1 MFKPLILF
9 PIAIR
14 FCALAISTVLFTD
27 PVKSS
32 CGKDGFFVG
41 GTSPINCISKEYIR
55 QKIEKKRLEIEQE
68 EEWSKLEKF
77 SVTSCPSRE
86 FPVYRGFSIIECV
99 SEKELEQD
107 RLKRNE
113 INIIGLSLQWFIVG
127 FIITTI
133 MSIPINILWRF
144 RFKIPACLLTIMTA
158 LAIMAIPFII
168 G

>member
-1 MFKPLILF
+1 M
-9 PIAIR
+9 
-14 FCALAISTVLFTD
+14 
-27 PVKSS
+27 
-32 CGKDGFFVG
+32 
-41 GTSPINCISKEYIR
+41 
-55 QKIEKKRLEIEQE
+55 EIEQE

>member
-1 MFKPLILF
+1 MFKPFILF
-9 PIAIR
+9 AIAIS
-14 FCALAISTVLFTD
+14 AILFTHHA
-27 PVKSS
+27 KSN
-32 CGKDGFFVG
+32 CPKDGFFVG

-77 SVTSCPSRE
+77 SVTSCPSKE
-86 FPVYRGFSIIECV
+86 FPVYRGFSIIACV
-99 SEKELEQD
+99 LREELEQD
-107 RLKRNE
+107 RLNRNE

-144 RFKIPACLLTIMTA
+144 RFKVPAYLLTIMTA
-158 LAIMAIPFII
+158 LAIMAIPFIFSW
-168 G
+168 